1 MAASISADNWFM
13 LAQDTVPVATARGT
27 RPGSSWADI
36 LFGLLLPRILLC
48 RDEHLVQLGC
58 KSRKASLPWDGVYN
72 LDPCAVKDRQ
82 LEVQEIIWADD
93 LAIPKIIDDP
103 HAVEQALRAEA
114 TALTEAFFTFGFRL
128 SFGDHKT
135 AAIVTLCGRRS
146 REAKHRLF
154 GPAGLGGQLPILLEH
169 LPVMSLPLPPKYKH
183 LGVYQAPAGALRDE
197 IRHRAAQAR
206 ATFAEAKR
214 KVYKSKAIALSR
226 KAALLATTVLPKL
239 LHGAGA
245 WPPLTKRDFRTFS
258 GAVWGFYRGVM
269 GIPRDEDQHL
279 TAHAC
284 FSLLQLPAPATL
296 LRLSRL
302 SYLGQLVRSGP
313 PEVWA
318 ALRVDQPYAILL
330 KDDLR
335 WLYAWCWR
343 TSALRSP
350 DTHWEEWRVIMRD
363 RPLVFKGLCK
373 RAKLLTV
380 HQHSTIAAL
389 DGLHRALRRICH
401 PSQPDPAPVDAHRE
415 LCLPCRRSFPT
426 RVSWAGHAA
435 RMHNYRSWAF
445 MLPSDT
451 VCRSCGKSF
460 ASIGRLRRHLTA
472 APKCLAEWGTFQ
484 PAGSMR
490 RVPQHPLAPPTIVD
504 GCQAVPPLFDFSG
517 GINDGLLAS
526 LTELQEASESEV
538 WAILEACIE
547 PLETLRR
554 TVETWRVSPP
564 LTEWKSETAENM
576 LLLLDPSISAD
587 TQQPSS
593 AASQVVTDTMP
604 QWEGLSGIPM
614 THTGV
619 ALDFTLPVPPPQVLD
634 HQYPTS
640 LSVRNASAY
649 ATWIEAACDTCVRC
663 ALAAA
668 TQPVRLNCP
677 GLATS
682 LGPAKEWLES
692 CGFSF
697 DSLGMTSA
705 S

>member
-1 MAASISADNWFM
+1 M
-13 LAQDTVPVATARGT
+13 T
-27 RPGSSWADI
+27 
-36 LFGLLLPRILLC
+36 
-48 RDEHLVQLGC
+48 
-58 KSRKASLPWDGVYN
+58 
-72 LDPCAVKDRQ
+72 
-82 LEVQEIIWADD
+82 
-93 LAIPKIIDDP
+93 

-183 LGVYQAPAGALRDE
+183 LGVYQAPAGALIDE
-197 IRHRAAQAR
+197 IRHRAAQAK
-206 ATFAEAKR
+206 ATFAEARR
-214 KVYKSKAIALSR
+214 KVYKSKVIALSR
-226 KAALLATTVLPKL
+226 KATLLATTVLPKL
-239 LHGAGA
+239 LQGAGA
-245 WPPLTKRDFRTFS
+245 WPPMTKRDYRTFS
-258 GAVWGFYRGVM
+258 GTVWGFYRGIIGV
-269 GIPRDEDQHL
+269 PREEDQHL

-284 FSLLQLPAPATL
+284 FSLLQLPAPATW

-302 SYLGQLVRSGP
+302 SYLCQLVRSGP

-318 ALRVDQPYAILL
+318 ALRADQPYALLL

-343 TSALRSP
+343 TSVLEAP
-350 DTHWEEWRVIMRD
+350 DTHWEEWRLTMRD

-373 RAKLLTV
+373 RAKMLTV
-380 HQHSTIAAL
+380 HQHTTVAAL

-401 PSQPDPAPVDAHRE
+401 PPQSTSAPAIAHRE

-435 RMHNYRSWAF
+435 RMHNYRSWAIT
-445 MLPSDT
+445 LPSDT
-451 VCRSCGKSF
+451 VCRTCGKSF

-472 APKCLAEWGTFQ
+472 APKCLAEWGTFL
-484 PAGSMR
+484 PSVSGR
-490 RVPQHPLAPPTIVD
+490 RVPQHPLAPPAIVT
-504 GCQAVPPLFDFSG
+504 GCHVVPPLLDYSG
-517 GINDGLLAS
+517 GINEGLLTG
-526 LTELQEASESEV
+526 LMELQSASEAEV

-547 PLETLRR
+547 PLEILRR
-554 TVETWRVSPP
+554 TVETWRASPP
-564 LTEWKSETAENM
+564 LTAWNSEIAENM
-576 LLLLDPSISAD
+576 LILLDPSVSAD
-587 TQQPSS
+587 TQQQSTEAPQ
-593 AASQVVTDTMP
+593 AVTDAVP
-604 QWEGLSGIPM
+604 QWEALSGIPM

-649 ATWIEAACDTCVRC
+649 AVWIEAACETCARC
-663 ALAAA
+663 ALVA
-668 TQPVRLNCP
+668 TAQPVRLYCP
-677 GLATS
+677 DLATH

-692 CGFSF
+692 CGFTFSK
-697 DSLGMTSA
+697 LGMASA
-705 S
+705 T